1 MEIACR
7 YGIFEIMSKDDLIS
21 KSLIEYG
28 EWAQIEIDILS
39 KFIKQG
45 DTVIDAGAY
54 IGTHTIT
61 FSNIV
66 GNSGK
71 VVSFEPN
78 PIAFKILENNCARN
92 SCNNVM
98 LYPYALG
105 DIEKQVTLLVN
116 KNDNLGGSYLSDFL
130 NKSNESNNQI
140 IVDQKR
146 LDSILNEPIHFIKAD
161 VEGMELKLLNG
172 SENLII
178 EYKPVVF
185 LEVISLQNSA
195 PILEWSKKFGYMV
208 YGIITSAYNEK
219 NYNLSSKNIFGEAKE
234 CGLLLVH
241 LDKLYKYEDSLYILN
256 LPEIETVDDLALL
269 LLHKPQYSY
278 EVLSTSK
285 SALKLGIHYS
295 SPKVIS
301 LENELALKDTEIKN
315 LSSELANKD
324 SFIQELNSK
333 NASLENE
340 LALKD
345 TEIKNLSSELANKDS
360 FIQELNSKNASLE
373 NELISVL
380 LSRSWRYT
388 RPIRKLL
395 HKLKGSK

>member
-1 MEIACR
+1 MEVACR

-28 EWAQIEIDILS
+28 EWAQIEIDILC

-54 IGTHTIT
+54 IGTHTIA

-78 PIAFKILENNCARN
+78 PIAFKILEKNCALN

-105 DIEKQVTLLVN
+105 DIEKQVTLVVN

-130 NKSNESNNQI
+130 NKESNKSNNQI
-140 IVDQKR
+140 IVEQKK

-172 SENLII
+172 GENLII
-178 EYKPVVF
+178 EYKPVIF

-315 LSSELANKD
+315 LS
-324 SFIQELNSK
+324 I
-333 NASLENE
+333 
-340 LALKD
+340 
-345 TEIKNLSSELANKDS
+345 ELANKDS

-388 RPIRKLL
+388 RPLRKIANRFRN
-395 HKLKGSK
+395 LKRRLS